1 MDNLTRFYTATIMSA
16 EENYKYK
23 ILFLIDNAN
32 TEHLDASIS
41 AMPITVTHV
50 IQ

>member
-1 MDNLTRFYTATIMSA
+1 MATVMSA

-23 ILFLIDNAN
+23 ILFFLIENAN

-41 AMPITVTHV
+41 AMPIMLL
-50 IQ
+50 